1 MRDILKL
8 AMKTLCIL
16 AVAMLL
22 TAAAFLPNICL
33 RVSLARLSDIN
44 QPEPSIALMKVSDV
58 VRLREQARGKVL
70 VINFW
75 ATWCHGCV
83 AEFPEFVALDKEYRN
98 KGVKIVGISLDGPSD
113 IDSKVVPFIKK
124 SGAQFDIRVP
134 DMADPQPVIDQ
145 FTPEWTG
152 AMPVTLIFDRD
163 GALVY
168 KRFGVIDRAQVVS
181 EVERLQKS

>member
-1 MRDILKL
+1 MRGSLNL

-16 AVAMLL
+16 AVAVLL
-22 TAAAFLPNICL
+22 TAADFLPNICL
-33 RVSLARLSDIN
+33 RVSLARTTDMD
-44 QPEPSIALMKVSDV
+44 QPEPSIALMKVPDV
-58 VRLREQARGKVL
+58 AKLLEQARGRVL
-70 VINFW
+70 IVNFW

-98 KGVKIVGISLDGPSD
+98 KGVKIVGISLDQPSD
-113 IDSKVVPFIKK
+113 IESKVVPFIKK

-134 DMADPQPVIDQ
+134 DMADPQPIIDQ

-152 AMPVTLIFDRD
+152 AMPVTLIFDRG

-181 EVERLQKS
+181 EVERLRKS

>member
-1 MRDILKL
+1 MKILFIVVL
-8 AMKTLCIL
+8 AALL
-16 AVAMLL
+16 GGAV
-22 TAAAFLPNICL
+22 FIPKICL
-33 RVSLARLSDIN
+33 NLTFAQRSATPEAN
-44 QPEPSIALMKVSDV
+44 QIEPSIERMKVPDV
-58 VRLREQARGKVL
+58 AKLREQARGQVL

-83 AEFPEFVALDKEYRN
+83 AEFPEFVALDKEYRS
-98 KGVKIVGISLDGPSD
+98 KGVKIVGISLDDASD
-113 IDSKVVPFIKK
+113 IDSKVVPFIRK

-134 DMADPQPVIDQ
+134 DMADPQPIIDQ

-152 AMPVTLIFDRD
+152 AMPVTLIFDRG

-181 EVERLQKS
+181 EVERLRKS